1 MDAFRRAIR
10 SYPLVAATVV
20 VAVLGLVL
28 LATPARNAAPWVVGA
43 YALAIAGWEA
53 VQMVRSLLRGNLGL
67 DILAVTAITAAVLVG
82 EPWAALVV
90 VLMLTG
96 GEALENYA
104 ENRSKRELVALLDR
118 APRQA
123 TRVVRGFP
131 AELAEL
137 AELAAV
143 SSEGQGIASAQS
155 AKTSDPAGTP
165 DGGALADGAAH
176 AGGAALAD
184 DPEELERV
192 SVDEIR
198 VGDMLLVR
206 PGEVVPV
213 DALLLSA
220 SASFDESSLTGE
232 SLPVDRAAG
241 EVVSSGVVN
250 GATAI
255 YLRAR
260 ALASESQYQQIVAL
274 VERAQESKAPTVRL
288 ADRYAVPFT
297 LLSLGIAALAWI
309 VSGDPVRFAE
319 VLVVATPCPLLIAAP
334 VAFLGGM
341 SRAAR
346 HGLIVKGGGT
356 LEQLARVR
364 SAAFDKTGTLTTG
377 RPKLTRVEL
386 AEWCDEDQ
394 LLQLAASAEVYS
406 SHVLAAAIVQ
416 TAKDRELA
424 ILAMGEAQEHAT
436 NGVEATLEEPL
447 PVAGGVGVVRV
458 GKPAWVAQSAPDLQ
472 RVELDAGELAIYVA
486 VDERFAG
493 ALIMRDALRPE
504 ALATVQQLSEFGLE
518 RMLIVTG
525 DVEATALAVGR
536 ELGVSE
542 VHAECTPASKVQI
555 AASVTP
561 RPLIMTG
568 DGLNDA
574 PVLAAADVG
583 FAMGARGATAASE
596 SADVVNRF
604 DTIAGV
610 ADAVRIG
617 RDTVRI
623 ALQSIW
629 MGILLSV
636 ALMLVAAFG
645 FLPALLG
652 AWMQELVDLVAILG
666 ALRAIGVRA
675 DRKFAR
681 THQKVGRAGAQAR
694 SDLSSNHAE

>member
-1 MDAFRRAIR
+1 MNAFRRAIR
-10 SYPLVAATVV
+10 SYPLVAATLV
-20 VAVLGLVL
+20 VAALGLL
-28 LATPARNAAPWVVGA
+28 MLATPAREIAPWFVGI
-43 YALAIAGWEA
+43 YALAIAAWEA
-53 VQMVRSLLRGNLGL
+53 VQMVRSLLKGNLGL

-123 TRVVRGFP
+123 TRVLGGLP
-131 AELAEL
+131 ADAES
-137 AELAAV
+137 AEDLEVVPVDA
-143 SSEGQGIASAQS
+143 IAI
-155 AKTSDPAGTP
+155 
-165 DGGALADGAAH
+165 
-176 AGGAALAD
+176 D
-184 DPEELERV
+184 DV
-192 SVDEIR
+192 
-198 VGDMLLVR
+198 LLVR

-213 DALLLSA
+213 DALLLSP

-250 GATAI
+250 GSTAI
-255 YLRAR
+255 YLRAK
-260 ALASESQYQQIVAL
+260 ALAAQSQYQQIVAL

-297 LLSLGIAALAWI
+297 LLSLGIAAAAWI
-309 VSGDPVRFAE
+309 VSGNPTRFAE

-377 RPKLTRVEL
+377 RPKLTRVQL
-386 AEWCDEDQ
+386 AEGMTQDQ
-394 LLQLAASAEVYS
+394 LLQFAASAEVYS

-416 TAKDRELA
+416 TAKDQGLE
-424 ILAMGEAQEHAT
+424 ILAMGDAQEFAT
-436 NGVEATLEEPL
+436 NGVEATLEQPTS
-447 PVAGGVGVVRV
+447 GQGVIRV
-458 GKPAWVAQSAPDLQ
+458 GKPAWVAEAASDLA
-472 RVELDAGELAIYVA
+472 RAELEPGELAIYVA
-486 VDERFAG
+486 IDDRFAG

-504 ALATVQQLSEFGLE
+504 AQSTVQQLGELGLE

-525 DVEATALAVGR
+525 DVAATARSVGDD
-536 ELGVSE
+536 LGIAE
-542 VHAECTPASKVQI
+542 VHAECTPADKVKI
-555 AASVTP
+555 AATVTP

-596 SADVVNRF
+596 SADIVNRF

-610 ADAVRIG
+610 ADAVLIG

-645 FLPALLG
+645 FLPALVG

-666 ALRAIGVRA
+666 ALRAIGTRA
-675 DRKFAR
+675 DRNY
-681 THQKVGRAGAQAR
+681 AR
-694 SDLSSNHAE
+694 SHANVTQ

>member
-1 MDAFRRAIR
+1 MRQLKRAIR
-10 SYPLVAATVV
+10 AYPLVAATLL
-20 VAVLGLVL
+20 VAAIGLLL
-28 LATPARNAAPWVVGA
+28 LATPAHGVASWIVGG
-43 YALAIAGWEA
+43 YALCIALWEA
-53 VQMVRSLLRGNLGL
+53 VQMVRSILRGNFGL

-118 APRQA
+118 APRSA
-123 TRVVRGFP
+123 TRVLG
-131 AELAEL
+131 ELSNEPGA
-137 AELAAV
+137 
-143 SSEGQGIASAQS
+143 SEQ
-155 AKTSDPAGTP
+155 
-165 DGGALADGAAH
+165 
-176 AGGAALAD
+176 
-184 DPEELERV
+184 LEV
-192 SVDEIR
+192 VPVDEI
-198 VGDMLLVR
+198 GIGNTLLVR
-206 PGEVVPV
+206 AGEVVPV
-213 DALLLSA
+213 DAVLLSP

-232 SLPVDRAAG
+232 SLPVERSSG
-241 EVVSSGVVN
+241 EVVASGVVN
-250 GATAI
+250 GSSAI
-255 YLRAR
+255 HLRANT
-260 ALASESQYQQIVAL
+260 LAVDSQYQQIVKL
-274 VERAQESKAPTVRL
+274 VQRAQESKAPTVRL
-288 ADRYAVPFT
+288 ADRYALPFT
-297 LLSLGIAALAWI
+297 VLSLTIAAIAWA
-309 VSGDPVRFAE
+309 VSGDATRFAE

-341 SRAAR
+341 SRAAK

-356 LEQLARVR
+356 LEQLARVK
-364 SAAFDKTGTLTTG
+364 SAAFDKTGTLTSGHPT
-377 RPKLTRVEL
+377 LTRIEV
-386 AEWCDEDQ
+386 ASGFTEDQ

-416 TAKDRELA
+416 TAKERSLPV
-424 ILAMGEAQEHAT
+424 LAMSEATEHAT
-436 NGVEATLEEPL
+436 NGVEAALDGA
-447 PVAGGVGVVRV
+447 AGIVRV
-458 GKPAWVAQSAPDLQ
+458 GKPAWVAEAAVGLE
-472 RVELDAGELAIYVA
+472 RVTLEAGELAIYVA
-486 VDERFAG
+486 LSDRFVG
-493 ALIMRDALRPE
+493 ALVMRDSLRPE
-504 ALATVQQLSEFGLE
+504 AAQTVRKLHGLGIE

-525 DVEATALAVGR
+525 DVAATAQAVAD
-536 ELGVSE
+536 ELGIEE

-561 RPLIMTG
+561 RPLLMTG

-604 DTIAGV
+604 DTISGV

-629 MGILLSV
+629 MGILLSI

-666 ALRAIGVRA
+666 ALRAIGARA
-675 DRKFAR
+675 DRKR
-681 THQKVGRAGAQAR
+681 
-694 SDLSSNHAE
+694 

>member
-1 MDAFRRAIR
+1 MRQLKRAIR
-10 SYPLVAATVV
+10 AYPLVAATLL
-20 VAVLGLVL
+20 VAAIGLLL
-28 LATPARNAAPWVVGA
+28 LATPAHGVASWIVGG
-43 YALAIAGWEA
+43 YALCIALWEA
-53 VQMVRSLLRGNLGL
+53 VQMVRSILRGNFGL

-96 GEALENYA
+96 GEALEHYA

-118 APRQA
+118 APRSA
-123 TRVVRGFP
+123 TRVLG
-131 AELAEL
+131 ELSNEPGA
-137 AELAAV
+137 
-143 SSEGQGIASAQS
+143 SEQ
-155 AKTSDPAGTP
+155 
-165 DGGALADGAAH
+165 
-176 AGGAALAD
+176 
-184 DPEELERV
+184 LEV
-192 SVDEIR
+192 VPVDEI
-198 VGDMLLVR
+198 GIGNTLLVR
-206 PGEVVPV
+206 AGEVVPV
-213 DALLLSA
+213 DAVLLSP

-232 SLPVDRAAG
+232 SLPVERSSG
-241 EVVSSGVVN
+241 EVVASGVVN
-250 GATAI
+250 GSSAI
-255 YLRAR
+255 HLRANT
-260 ALASESQYQQIVAL
+260 LAVDSQYQQIVKL
-274 VERAQESKAPTVRL
+274 VQRAQESKAPTVRL
-288 ADRYAVPFT
+288 ADRYALPFT
-297 LLSLGIAALAWI
+297 VLSLTIAAIAWA
-309 VSGDPVRFAE
+309 VSGDATRFAE

-341 SRAAR
+341 SRAAK

-356 LEQLARVR
+356 LEQLARVK
-364 SAAFDKTGTLTTG
+364 SAAFDKTGTLTSGHPT
-377 RPKLTRVEL
+377 LTRIEV
-386 AEWCDEDQ
+386 ASGFTEDQ

-416 TAKDRELA
+416 TAKERSLPV
-424 ILAMGEAQEHAT
+424 LAMSEATEHAT
-436 NGVEATLEEPL
+436 NGVEAALDGA
-447 PVAGGVGVVRV
+447 AGIVRV
-458 GKPAWVAQSAPDLQ
+458 GKPAWVAEAAVGLE
-472 RVELDAGELAIYVA
+472 RVTLEAGELAIYVA
-486 VDERFAG
+486 LSDRFVG
-493 ALIMRDALRPE
+493 ALVMRDSLRPE
-504 ALATVQQLSEFGLE
+504 AAQTVRKLHGLGIE

-525 DVEATALAVGR
+525 DVAATAQAVAD
-536 ELGVSE
+536 ELGIEE

-561 RPLIMTG
+561 RPLLMTG

-604 DTIAGV
+604 DTISGV

-629 MGILLSV
+629 MGILLSI

-666 ALRAIGVRA
+666 ALRAIGARA
-675 DRKFAR
+675 DRKR
-681 THQKVGRAGAQAR
+681 
-694 SDLSSNHAE
+694 